1 MRCIFPIIALF
12 GFVLSSS
19 LSLADEVKNVG
30 LLCLRNVNAVV
41 PIYEILW
48 LEEDGKIEWYDR
60 DQFDLDNDGDVAEIV
75 FSAAFSDITSHRST
89 EEFIFIRMTDDN
101 SSSERT
107 DWNITIDRYS
117 LKMITKIGK
126 KSYTS
131 KCEVFKNK
139 SNFMYEIDR
148 IIEQNEVILKNR
160 KI

>member
-30 LLCLRNVNAVV
+30 LLCLRNVNTVV

-48 LEEDGKIEWYDR
+48 LEDDGKIEWYDR
-60 DQFDLDNDGDVAEIV
+60 DQFDLDNDGDVSEIV
-75 FSAAFSDITSHRST
+75 FSAAFSDITFHRST
-89 EEFIFIRMTDDN
+89 EEFILIKMTNDN
-101 SSSERT
+101 GDGVKA
-107 DWNITIDRYS
+107 DWNIAIDRYS

-126 KSYTS
+126 MSYTS

-139 SNFMYEIDR
+139 SNFMYEIDQ
-148 IIEQNEVILKNR
+148 IIEQKEVILKNR